1 MLRPFSTRV
10 DRPMLELR
18 LPPPTLR
25 HAIRAAAAISVALGL
40 ALAPAL
46 AAQPDASRT
55 NPQGGFFIGP
65 DPAPA
70 GTIPWTLL
78 LSTQT
83 VQKADKKFG
92 PAFPPDVRKLNNQK
106 VKLYGFMMPL
116 DQSKR
121 QKRFLLSAYPPHC
134 SFCLT
139 GGPESLVEVL
149 ADTPVDFTFEPL
161 VLSGRMAVLD
171 NDVVYYRLS
180 GATVVKP

>member
-1 MLRPFSTRV
+1 MPRLPFRTLGRFPSA
-10 DRPMLELR
+10 PMLL
-18 LPPPTLR
+18 LGLV
-25 HAIRAAAAISVALGL
+25 AALASIPVVAL
-40 ALAPAL
+40 
-46 AAQPDASRT
+46 QPDSSRT
-55 NPQGGFFIGP
+55 SPQGGFFIGA

-92 PAFPPDVRKLNNQK
+92 PSFPPDVRKLNNQK

-116 DQSKR
+116 DQSKQ

-139 GGPESLVEVL
+139 GGPESLVEVI
-149 ADTPVDFTFEPL
+149 ADKPVDFTFEPL
-161 VLSGRMAVLD
+161 ILSGRMAVLE

-180 GATVVKP
+180 NAAVVKQ

>member
-1 MLRPFSTRV
+1 MQASASLC
-10 DRPMLELR
+10 L
-18 LPPPTLR
+18 
-25 HAIRAAAAISVALGL
+25 AALLTA
-40 ALAPAL
+40 APAL
-46 AAQPDASRT
+46 AVQPDPSRA

-92 PAFPPDVRKLNNQK
+92 PAFPSDVRKLHNQP

-149 ADTPVDFTFEPL
+149 TDTPIDFTFEPL
-161 VLSGRMAVLD
+161 VLSGRMVVLD
-171 NDVVYYRLS
+171 NDVVYYRLT